1 MLDPVALAGML
12 KLDTPEAVVLARYTG
27 FISPTPKEVAFM
39 LKVEPPVAFSR
50 GLKI

>member
-1 MLDPVALAGML
+1 VVDPAALAGRE

-27 FISPTPKEVAFM
+27 FISPTPKEVAFR
-39 LKVEPPVAFSR
+39 LKVEFPVAFSK